1 MSTRTTQRTRT
12 SGWQNSVAASSATTF
27 YVRTDDPS
35 LSTMMAPALTV
46 VLGFGK
52 RSGLQAVSKQ
62 PVAQPSFAESP
73 SVARASKPKVDETAS
88 AAVADPTD
96 DATEPA
102 KAETAVTDDVAAE
115 PSVAEL
121 PSEQSAPAAEVQVE
135 TIDADALLKL
145 EGETGLQL
153 ADPPAEAAAAEPE
166 TDEPDP
172 DKPVHPH
179 RIEMTID
186 SLPHHDLTEPIPIY
200 IDPLGDTV
208 FTASVAHL
216 DICATGNSIGEA
228 MVLLKEQI
236 EFRYGDL
243 NRRPKR
249 SPEQT
254 TMLQMLHTYIP
265 ATGSKPSW
273 L

>member
-1 MSTRTTQRTRT
+1 VSTRITQRTRT
-12 SGWQNSVAASSATTF
+12 SGGQNSFAASTAATFST
-27 YVRTDDPS
+27 RTDDPS
-35 LSTMMAPALTV
+35 LSTMMAPAVTV

-52 RSGLQAVSKQ
+52 QSGLQAVSKRPVMPQ
-62 PVAQPSFAESP
+62 RSPEPVARRSEPSDSETSSSDVAGAASEQAAVEIAGIDLPAEHGTAGDLRVEQGLP
-73 SVARASKPKVDETAS
+73 EAEPDGHASQLQDET
-88 AAVADPTD
+88 VLQLTDPI
-96 DATEPA
+96 
-102 KAETAVTDDVAAE
+102 AETAALSDESE
-115 PSVAEL
+115 PA
-121 PSEQSAPAAEVQVE
+121 
-135 TIDADALLKL
+135 
-145 EGETGLQL
+145 
-153 ADPPAEAAAAEPE
+153 
-166 TDEPDP
+166 DEPN
-172 DKPVHPH
+172 KPAHPH

-236 EFRYGDL
+236 EFKYGDL

-265 ATGSKPSW
+265 ATGNKPSW

>member
-1 MSTRTTQRTRT
+1 MSTRITQRTRT
-12 SGWQNSVAASSATTF
+12 SGGKNSFAASTAATFST
-27 YVRTDDPS
+27 RTDDPS

-46 VLGFGK
+46 VLGFG
-52 RSGLQAVSKQ
+52 RQSGLQAVSGRPLTPHRPAE
-62 PVAQPSFAESP
+62 PVARRLEASGGETNPSDVADAASEQAAVEIAAIDLPAEHSA
-73 SVARASKPKVDETAS
+73 VAELPAEQGLPEAEPGSHALQLQDET
-88 AAVADPTD
+88 VLQLTDPI
-96 DATEPA
+96 
-102 KAETAVTDDVAAE
+102 AETAV
-115 PSVAEL
+115 L
-121 PSEQSAPAAEVQVE
+121 P
-135 TIDADALLKL
+135 D
-145 EGETGLQL
+145 
-153 ADPPAEAAAAEPE
+153 EPE
-166 TDEPDP
+166 SADEP

-236 EFRYGDL
+236 EFKYGDL

-265 ATGSKPSW
+265 ATGNKPSW